1 MTPIEITYN
10 DEVGFLDNKNQNWQ
24 DWIAK
29 LLLLAK
35 NEIGKKNSLEMSI
48 NFVDEERSQTINA
61 KYREKNRPTD
71 VISFAIE
78 DGDDMLD
85 LAEFVSDPTFQEDI
99 GDLFMCPSVIKRH
112 SEEYGTGWKR
122 EFGYTLVH
130 GFLHLNGYDHIEPK
144 EAKEMFAI
152 QGKVLED
159 FGLPLYPDQLD
170 KGRGK

>member
-35 NEIGKKNSLEMSI
+35 NEIGKKNNLEMSI
-48 NFVDEERSQTINA
+48 NFVDEEHSQTINA

-85 LAEFVSDPTFQEDI
+85 FAEFVSDPTFQEDI

-112 SEEYGTGWKR
+112 SEEYGTGWER

-130 GFLHLNGYDHIEPK
+130 GFLHLNGYDHIEPE

-159 FGLPLYPDQLD
+159 FSLPLYPDQLD